1 MSYQCIL
8 ADPPWEYDQKLTMA
22 DGVRRS
28 STSQYSTMSVQ
39 QVCDLY
45 TTQKITV
52 EGDGRRSRNIVIPG
66 KLAGYPIADT
76 ALLGLWITAPFL
88 LDGIQ
93 NRVCACWGFTPRQIV
108 PWIKGR
114 LAAVPAVPGV
124 VGDHVSSPPLGPYA
138 AKLVIQPGMGHL
150 TRGCVEYLVL
160 ATRGKY
166 TALVKSR
173 SINGLLLA
181 EEEAFIVEP
190 KSKHSRKPNAAYS
203 MLENL
208 FPGPRLE
215 LFAREYREGWDA
227 WGKELPNGPD
237 FPAAYEAAPPDDV
250 EIIEWP

>member
-8 ADPPWEYDQKLTMA
+8 ADPPWAYDQPLKMA
-22 DGVRRS
+22 DGVARS
-28 STSQYSTMSVQ
+28 SKSQYPTLSVQ

-88 LDGIQ
+88 LDGIHQ
-93 NRVCACWGFTPRQIV
+93 RVCGCWGFTPRQIV

-114 LAAVPAVPGV
+114 LDYTMNTVPIP
-124 VGDHVSSPPLGPYA
+124 
-138 AKLVIQPGMGHL
+138 KLVIQPGMGHL
-150 TRGCVEYLVL
+150 TRGCVEYLIL

-166 TALVKSR
+166 TSLVKSR

-181 EEEAFIVEP
+181 EEEAFIVAP

-227 WGKELPNGPD
+227 YGNELPNGSD
-237 FPAAYEAAPPDDV
+237 FPAYAPAPADDV